1 MSSSEYWK
9 GLTHN
14 EIRARVVQYM
24 ETLLTQARTLVP
36 YRFSSP
42 ATSLPAADLLF
53 WKVSHGLSRPGLSQ
67 GPLHFL
73 QRPVRHNA
81 LTWPISANTLGV
93 QREMRICNAE

>member
-42 ATSLPAADLLF
+42 ATSLPAADLVF
-53 WKVSHGLSRPGLSQ
+53 WKLSHGCR
-67 GPLHFL
+67 GPVCLTDRFISYS
-73 QRPVRHNA
+73 VRFA
-81 LTWPISANTLGV
+81 TML
-93 QREMRICNAE
+93 